1 MSTKTKQRSKTQ
13 ISVENGIKIL
23 RNAIRRKISLSEAS
37 RRASF
42 GRNYVYTV
50 KSRLSDNYKNRAIT
64 KETYQEFKT
73 LVKEYNSI
81 NS

>member
-1 MSTKTKQRSKTQ
+1 MSTKNQQRSKTQ

-37 RRASF
+37 RRANF

-64 KETYQEFKT
+64 RESYQEFKG
-73 LVKEYNSI
+73 LVKEYNSL